1 MDNFQIETAQ
11 NISITQNVAGIGERI
26 LAYLIDL
33 LIMFSYVIVVILL
46 VNSIEFSGADEWVF
60 MLIVG
65 LPLFLYFLLWE
76 IGWDGRSP
84 GKAALQLRVV
94 MLDGSKPHLSNY
106 LVRWLL
112 RMVDITFTSGSVAVI
127 SILVTGKGQR
137 LGDLAAGTTVI
148 SEKQRI
154 GLQQTLLYELPDN
167 YTPVYP
173 QVTVLSDK
181 DVHEIKV
188 LYNNSLQNANI
199 KLLRSLSKKV
209 SEVLGVTPE
218 EKASDEESASDFIRT
233 VIMDYNYYT
242 QQL

>member
-11 NISITQNVAGIGERI
+11 NISISQNVAGIGERI

-33 LIMFSYVIVVILL
+33 LIMFSYVVTVALIA
-46 VNSIEFSGADEWVF
+46 NSLNLDGAGEWVF
-60 MLIVG
+60 MAIIG
-65 LPLFLYFLLWE
+65 LPLFLYFLVWE
-76 IGWDGRSP
+76 VGWNGRTP
-84 GKAALQLRVV
+84 GKAALNLRVV

-127 SILVTGKGQR
+127 SILFSGKGQR

-148 SEKQRI
+148 SEKERI
-154 GLQQTLLYELPDN
+154 GLRHTLLQDLPEN
-167 YTPVYP
+167 YTPIYP
-173 QVTVLSDK
+173 QVTVLSDN
-181 DVHEIKV
+181 DVQNIKN
-188 LYNNSLQNANI
+188 LYEEALQNSNF
-199 KLLRSLSKKV
+199 KLIRSLSEKV
-209 SEVLGVTPE
+209 SGLLGVTPE
-218 EKASDEESASDFIRT
+218 QYPSDFIKT

>member
-11 NISITQNVAGIGERI
+11 NISISQNVAGIGERI

-33 LIMFSYVIVVILL
+33 LIMFSYVITVILIL
-46 VNSIEFSGADEWVF
+46 GSLNLKGADEWVF
-60 MLIVG
+60 MAIIG

-76 IGWDGRSP
+76 AGWDGRSP
-84 GKAALQLRVV
+84 GKAALHLRVV

-127 SILVTGKGQR
+127 SILISGRGQR

-148 SEKQRI
+148 SEKERI
-154 GLQQTLLYELPDN
+154 GLQHTLLYDLPDN

-173 QVTVLSDK
+173 QVTILSDK
-181 DVHEIKV
+181 DVQDIKN
-188 LYNNSLQNANI
+188 LYKEALQNSNFRLI
-199 KLLRSLSKKV
+199 RSLSQKV
-209 SEVLGVTPE
+209 SEVLGVTSKE
-218 EKASDEESASDFIRT
+218 NASDFIKT

-242 QQL
+242 RQL

>member
-11 NISITQNVAGIGERI
+11 NISISQNVAGIGERI

-33 LIMFSYVIVVILL
+33 LIMFSYVITVILIL
-46 VNSIEFSGADEWVF
+46 GSLNLKGADEWVF
-60 MLIVG
+60 MAIIG

-76 IGWDGRSP
+76 AGWDGRSP
-84 GKAALQLRVV
+84 GKAALHLRVV

-127 SILVTGKGQR
+127 SILISGKGQR

-148 SEKQRI
+148 SEKERI
-154 GLQQTLLYELPDN
+154 GLQHTLLYDLPDN

-173 QVTVLSDK
+173 QVTILSDK
-181 DVHEIKV
+181 DVQDIKN
-188 LYNNSLQNANI
+188 LYKEALQNSNFRLI
-199 KLLRSLSKKV
+199 RSLSQKV
-209 SEVLGVTPE
+209 SEVLGVTSKE
-218 EKASDEESASDFIRT
+218 NASDFIKT

-242 QQL
+242 RQL